1 MKFECPRYYDSGS
14 ALSVFLKFLIIFCLL
29 PFLLGSDDNSDP
41 VSDLHELFEDYHE
54 YSLMTNPLFATSQ
67 GDHRFNDKL
76 PDSGLKA
83 VEDQYRENIRF
94 LERLF
99 SIPREE
105 LDRDDQI
112 NYDIFE
118 LQLNN
123 AIDAFN
129 RNDHLLPLNGW
140 WDYHAAFAD
149 LTNRVP
155 LNTVSDYENY
165 LERLR
170 GFREYNSGY
179 IERMRKGLEMEWV
192 RPESVFDDYVESVDA
207 HVVDDVTESLLYEP
221 FHNFPS
227 AFDENDRKR
236 LTDEALEILETVVI
250 PEYARLSAFLR
261 EEYIPG
267 SSETIGISEV
277 DGGEKYYEYL
287 VQLHTTMEITA
298 EEVHQTGLEEVERI
312 RGEMM
317 EIVEETGFGNDFDAF
332 VNFLRTDEQFYA
344 ETPEELLHYTAYVLK
359 KMDGQLP
366 ALFQTLPRL
375 PYGIRPVPD
384 YLAPRTTTAYYSRG
398 AADGSR
404 AGFYAVNT
412 YDLPSRPLYEVEALS
427 LHEAVP
433 GHHLQIALQQELK
446 ELPDFR
452 QTASFTAFTEGWAL
466 YAERL
471 GLEVGFYDDPY
482 SNFGRLSYEMWR
494 ALRLVVD
501 TGIHA
506 FGWSREEAIDFMAEN
521 SSLSLHNIRTEVNRY
536 IFWPGQAL
544 GYKMGE
550 LKIRELRKRTE
561 EALGD
566 DFDVREFHDAVL
578 LNGSLPMHVLDENIE
593 QFINQQM

>member
-1 MKFECPRYYDSGS
+1 
-14 ALSVFLKFLIIFCLL
+14 
-29 PFLLGSDDNSDP
+29 
-41 VSDLHELFEDYHE
+41 
-54 YSLMTNPLFATSQ
+54 
-67 GDHRFNDKL
+67 
-76 PDSGLKA
+76 
-83 VEDQYRENIRF
+83 
-94 LERLF
+94 
-99 SIPREE
+99 
-105 LDRDDQI
+105 
-112 NYDIFE
+112 
-118 LQLNN
+118 
-123 AIDAFN
+123 
-129 RNDHLLPLNGW
+129 
-140 WDYHAAFAD
+140 
-149 LTNRVP
+149 
-155 LNTVSDYENY
+155 
-165 LERLR
+165 
-170 GFREYNSGY
+170 
-179 IERMRKGLEMEWV
+179 
-192 RPESVFDDYVESVDA
+192 
-207 HVVDDVTESLLYEP
+207 
-221 FHNFPS
+221 
-227 AFDENDRKR
+227 
-236 LTDEALEILETVVI
+236 
-250 PEYARLSAFLR
+250 
-261 EEYIPG
+261 
-267 SSETIGISEV
+267 
-277 DGGEKYYEYL
+277 
-287 VQLHTTMEITA
+287 
-298 EEVHQTGLEEVERI
+298 
-312 RGEMM
+312 
-317 EIVEETGFGNDFDAF
+317 
-332 VNFLRTDEQFYA
+332 
-344 ETPEELLHYTAYVLK
+344 
-359 KMDGQLP
+359 
-366 ALFQTLPRL
+366 LFQTLPRL